1 MSGDPETA
9 DRRSN
14 FDSHRLVVVSGP
26 GGAGK
31 GTVVARVLEKR
42 PEVQLSRSWTTRH
55 QRPGEDDDAYVF
67 VSKDQ
72 FLERVERDGFLEW
85 AEFLGNFY
93 GTPTPDPSSD
103 AVLILEI
110 DVQGAR
116 QVIQRFPQALLIF
129 VDAPSRD
136 HRASRLRSR
145 GDDETHVQ
153 RRIQKAAEEA
163 DAAAELGAHVIVNE
177 EVDQAA
183 DQICRL
189 IEAIA

>member
-72 FLERVERDGFLEW
+72 FLERV
-85 AEFLGNFY
+85 
-93 GTPTPDPSSD
+93 
-103 AVLILEI
+103 
-110 DVQGAR
+110 
-116 QVIQRFPQALLIF
+116 
-129 VDAPSRD
+129 
-136 HRASRLRSR
+136 
-145 GDDETHVQ
+145 
-153 RRIQKAAEEA
+153 
-163 DAAAELGAHVIVNE
+163 
-177 EVDQAA
+177 
-183 DQICRL
+183 
-189 IEAIA
+189 